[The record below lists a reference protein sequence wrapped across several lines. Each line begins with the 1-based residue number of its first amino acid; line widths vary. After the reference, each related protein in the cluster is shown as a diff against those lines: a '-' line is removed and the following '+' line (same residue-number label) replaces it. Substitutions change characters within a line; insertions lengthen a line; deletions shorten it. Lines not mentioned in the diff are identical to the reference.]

1 MGRSVMA
8 SGPVGGMAIRIA
20 FACVWLSVVSTTALQ
35 QEDDI
40 ATLDV
45 VSAEET
51 ASTGKK
57 GIYYCTAK
65 GDNSP
70 DYAYN
75 DKNCEANG
83 LEQQCGEVWC
93 CSGEGPAAGLYSCS
107 RAQKRALSVCAG
119 LQKPKC
125 SGPKP
130 TGAGSTKIVAIT
142 KGGGCKD
149 SHTAICKAAK
159 VYGHCKKS
167 SYAKQCPKSCGS
179 CGKKARRE
187 EMNKQA
193 VKRVLAKVAAKKVIA
208 SMKKRSMKNKTRSAE
223 KRQIK
228 KEAKKA
234 KKIAKKISKNKAKL
248 KKAKKKLLKKAKKK
262 KKKDKDTKKKAKK
275 GVKRAMKKVSMKK
288 KILKKAKNKR
298 AKNKSKLAA
307 AKAKLRMSEP
317 TGGKVTKAKA
327 KIQYAKSRLKQA
339 RKSKAKTK
347 AKLGDIKPK
356 GLKKLKK
363 DKKKTRKLQAEVIK

>member
-1 MGRSVMA
+1 MGITEELAVLPGVM
-8 SGPVGGMAIRIA
+8 GGGMAIRIA

-130 TGAGSTKIVAIT
+130 QGAGSTKKVAIT

-149 SHTAICKAAK
+149 SHPAICKAVKA
-159 VYGHCKKS
+159 YGHCKKS
-167 SYAKQCPKSCGS
+167 TYAELCPKSCGS
-179 CGKKARRE
+179 CGKKARRK

-193 VKRVLAKVAAKKVIA
+193 VKRVLAKVAAKKVKK
-208 SMKKRSMKNKTRSAE
+208 SMKKRSTKNKTRAAQ
-223 KRQIK
+223 KRQLR
-228 KEAKKA
+228 KEADQA
-234 KKIAKKISKNKAKL
+234 KKVAKKISKNKAKKKL
-248 KKAKKKLLKKAKKK
+248 KKAGKKE
-262 KKKDKDTKKKAKK
+262 KKKDKEKKKEAKKAVKKAKKKAKK
-275 GVKRAMKKVSMKK
+275 GVKRAMNKMAMVKKN
-288 KILKKAKNKR
+288 LKKAKNKGAR
-298 AKNKSKLAA
+298 NKSKLAVA
-307 AKAKLRMSEP
+307 EAKLRMSEP

-327 KIQYAKSRLKQA
+327 KIQYAKSRLRQA
-339 RKSKAKTK
+339 KKSKAKAE

-356 GLKKLKK
+356 GLN
-363 DKKKTRKLQAEVIK
+363 KT

>member
-1 MGRSVMA
+1 MGITEELAVLPGVM
-8 SGPVGGMAIRIA
+8 GGGMAIRIA

-130 TGAGSTKIVAIT
+130 QGAGSTKKVAIT

-149 SHTAICKAAK
+149 SHPAICKAVKA
-159 VYGHCKKS
+159 YGHCKKS
-167 SYAKQCPKSCGS
+167 TYAELCPKSCGS
-179 CGKKARRE
+179 CGKKARRK

-193 VKRVLAKVAAKKVIA
+193 VKRVLAKVAAKKVKK
-208 SMKKRSMKNKTRSAE
+208 SMKKRSTKNKTRAAQ
-223 KRQIK
+223 KRQLR
-228 KEAKKA
+228 KEADQA
-234 KKIAKKISKNKAKL
+234 KKVAKKISKNKAKL
-248 KKAKKKLLKKAKKK
+248 KKAKKKLKKAGKKE
-262 KKKDKDTKKKAKK
+262 KKKDKEKKIVKKA
-275 GVKRAMKKVSMKK
+275 
-288 KILKKAKNKR
+288 
-298 AKNKSKLAA
+298 
-307 AKAKLRMSEP
+307 E
-317 TGGKVTKAKA
+317 
-327 KIQYAKSRLKQA
+327 
-339 RKSKAKTK
+339 
-347 AKLGDIKPK
+347 
-356 GLKKLKK
+356 KKLEKK
-363 DKKKTRKLQAEVIK
+363 DKKKIKKIK

>member
-20 FACVWLSVVSTTALQ
+20 FARVWLSVVSTTALQ

-234 KKIAKKISKNKAKL
+234 KKIAKK
-248 KKAKKKLLKKAKKK
+248 
-262 KKKDKDTKKKAKK
+262 

-298 AKNKSKLAA
+298 AKNKAKLAA